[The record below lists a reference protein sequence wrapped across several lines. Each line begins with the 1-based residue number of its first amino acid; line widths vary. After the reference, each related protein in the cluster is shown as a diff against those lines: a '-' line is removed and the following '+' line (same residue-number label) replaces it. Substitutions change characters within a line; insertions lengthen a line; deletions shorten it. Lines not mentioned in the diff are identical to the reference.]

1 MPFNTETAK
10 AAGKRSKRGPSKVL
24 PPTTK
29 EKLNILYEDLLED
42 LIINQKD
49 LSNSEKIKLV
59 QIISNYIVPKTKP
72 IRDEVTLEKIKVL
85 SFEWPVI
92 CMSMGVSIFP
102 K

>member
-1 MPFNTETAK
+1 MPFNPESAK
-10 AAGKRSKRGPSKVL
+10 IAGSLSKRGPAKVL

-72 IRDEVTLEKIKVL
+72 IRDEATLEKIKKRNK
-85 SFEWPVI
+85 EN
-92 CMSMGVSIFP
+92 FP
-102 K
+102 EDPDPTK

>member
-1 MPFNTETAK
+1 MPFNPESAK
-10 AAGKRSKRGPSKVL
+10 IAGSLSKRGPAKVL

-72 IRDEVTLEKIKVL
+72 IRDEATLEKIK
-85 SFEWPVI
+85 ERDKEN
-92 CMSMGVSIFP
+92 FP
-102 K
+102 EDPDPTK

>member
-10 AAGKRSKRGPSKVL
+10 AAGKISKRGPSKVL

-72 IRDEVTLEKIKVL
+72 IRDEVTLEKIK
-85 SFEWPVI
+85 ERNKEN
-92 CMSMGVSIFP
+92 FP
-102 K
+102 EDPDPTK

>member
-1 MPFNTETAK
+1 MPFNPESAK
-10 AAGKRSKRGPSKVL
+10 IAGSLSKRGPAKVL

-72 IRDEVTLEKIKVL
+72 IRDEATLEKIKERN
-85 SFEWPVI
+85 SDHFTNEPD
-92 CMSMGVSIFP
+92 P
-102 K
+102 TK

>member
-72 IRDEVTLEKIKVL
+72 IRDEVTLEKIK
-85 SFEWPVI
+85 ERNKEN
-92 CMSMGVSIFP
+92 FP
-102 K
+102 EDPDPTK

>member
-1 MPFNTETAK
+1 MPFNPESAK
-10 AAGKRSKRGPSKVL
+10 IAGSLSKRGPAKVL

-72 IRDEVTLEKIKVL
+72 IRDEATLEKIK
-85 SFEWPVI
+85 ERNKEN
-92 CMSMGVSIFP
+92 FP
-102 K
+102 EDPDPTK

>member
-59 QIISNYIVPKTKP
+59 QIISNYIVLKTKP
-72 IRDEVTLEKIKVL
+72 IRDEVTLEKIK
-85 SFEWPVI
+85 ERNKEN
-92 CMSMGVSIFP
+92 FP
-102 K
+102 EDPDPTK